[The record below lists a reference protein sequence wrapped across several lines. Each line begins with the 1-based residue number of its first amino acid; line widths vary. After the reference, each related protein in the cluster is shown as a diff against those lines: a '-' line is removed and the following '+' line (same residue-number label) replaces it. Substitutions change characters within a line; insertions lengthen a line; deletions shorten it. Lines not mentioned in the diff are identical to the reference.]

1 MVTIINIL
9 FIIDLIFIC
18 YIDSK
23 KYIIPNTLNLGI
35 VFLKMLKIIFF
46 NFSFEASFIG
56 MGVYPIILL
65 FIYGYIS
72 EIYKV
77 ELIGFGDVKLMMSI
91 GFYNSYTSIFQV
103 MTYYNI
109 ISIIGIFT
117 YLIVVKV
124 RRKRDSVETKLA
136 FAPIIILSYFILNIL
151 EKII

>member
-77 ELIGFGDVKLMMSI
+77 ELIGFGDVILMMSI

>member
-1 MVTIINIL
+1 MVMIINIL

-35 VFLKMLKIIFF
+35 IFLKMLKIIFF

-91 GFYNSYTSIFQV
+91 GFYNSYTSIFEV

-109 ISIIGIFT
+109 ISIIGIFI

-124 RRKRDSVETKLA
+124 RRKRNSVETQLA
-136 FAPIIILSYFILNIL
+136 FAPIIISSYFILKIL
-151 EKII
+151 EEII